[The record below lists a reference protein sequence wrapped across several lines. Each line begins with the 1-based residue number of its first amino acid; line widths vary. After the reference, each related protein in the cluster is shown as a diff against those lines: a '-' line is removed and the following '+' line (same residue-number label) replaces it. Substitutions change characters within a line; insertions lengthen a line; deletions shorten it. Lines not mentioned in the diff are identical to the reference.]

1 MLHILPKPLPTII
14 PNGLGIMLTTD
25 GNILLH
31 SKRYRRAAG
40 KYIKKKIQYQHNFSK
55 KRPILNSISISECL
69 KIKLC

>member
-31 SKRYRRAAG
+31 SKRYRRCW
-40 KYIKKKIQYQHNFSK
+40 QMHEENTVPTQF
-55 KRPILNSISISECL
+55 
-69 KIKLC
+69 